1 MSGHKCC
8 FHSLVIPGI
17 MGCCG
22 CDASLMPGITW
33 EVTEK
38 THGFSESRAAQM
50 RANALVNLGRVM
62 EGAKALTEPRESLTT
77 CTWFRCKRLTSS
89 GGLCNPC
96 WDSVSGPRHPTLII
110 HPSINGR

>member
-33 EVTEK
+33 EIAEK

-50 RANALVNLGRVM
+50 RANALFNLGRVM
-62 EGAKALTEPRESLTT
+62 EGAKALTGDPEPA
-77 CTWFRCKRLTSS
+77 
-89 GGLCNPC
+89 PA
-96 WDSVSGPRHPTLII
+96 GPRHTALITP
-110 HPSINGR
+110 PSINGR

>member
-33 EVTEK
+33 EIAEK

-50 RANALVNLGRVM
+50 RANALFNLGRVM
-62 EGAKALTEPRESLTT
+62 EGAKALTGAPDPEPA
-77 CTWFRCKRLTSS
+77 
-89 GGLCNPC
+89 PA
-96 WDSVSGPRHPTLII
+96 GPRHTALITP
-110 HPSINGR
+110 PSINGR